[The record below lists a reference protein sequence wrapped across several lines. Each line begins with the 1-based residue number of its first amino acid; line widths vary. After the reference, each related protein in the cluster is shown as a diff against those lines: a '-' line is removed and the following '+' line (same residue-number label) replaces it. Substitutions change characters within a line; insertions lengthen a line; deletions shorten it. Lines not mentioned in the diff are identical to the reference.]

1 MYTIGQ
7 SHMGGCSTGQ
17 GKDAGGLLGLLG
29 GRTVGIASCRQSWKD
44 VLNLC
49 YGFPDNGGSREELVM
64 KQGKGYCTVTRGS
77 VACTRLGW
85 GDELNG
91 GLVWEG
97 SSQD

>member
-1 MYTIGQ
+1 
-7 SHMGGCSTGQ
+7 MGAAL
-17 GKDAGGLLGLLG
+17 GKVRHAGGLLGLLG
-29 GRTVGIASCRQSWKD
+29 GGTVGIGSCRQSWKD
-44 VLNLC
+44 VLHLC

-77 VACTRLGW
+77 VAWSRLGW